1 MEESREEGKNGKKRD
16 VKKQKKEVED
26 DKEGA
31 RKGKAEKKGGG
42 VENKELG
49 CGTVLTSA
57 PQELHAE
64 LPGP

>member
-1 MEESREEGKNGKKRD
+1 MI
-16 VKKQKKEVED
+16 KKEQGRERQRRRV
-26 DKEGA
+26 
-31 RKGKAEKKGGG
+31 G